1 MTSLADRRADV
12 DSAAP
17 AFLDARPVLRA
28 DLQVSDRV
36 WHGPRAVRL
45 VRDPVTDRT
54 HEIGLREHFLLTRLD
69 GSSTLA
75 RIGREYESELGQ
87 TIDATGWQ
95 QLLGLAHARGM
106 LVLPGAEPL
115 PETTATTTST
125 RSGRRWSGSVLKGE
139 VAVVRDGQ
147 AVTARL
153 LGVLS
158 PLRHL
163 PTGPAVLAVLAGL
176 ATMLGVLAADLPA
189 LLDGLGDAVTRPG
202 LVVATVAVLWVSG
215 ALHELGH
222 GLVARAHGGT
232 VRELGISWRLPLLIP
247 FCRVEDYRY
256 LPGRRARLA
265 TAGVGCVVNLAVLV
279 PFAIAWWATSPDAAV
294 RPFLAAVLV
303 LGTVLALVNLVPLA
317 PLDGYVLL
325 THATGTLGLTA
336 ASQGYATL
344 AVSAR
349 LGGRRATDQRLAV
362 ARYPRGLRRLY
373 AAYALASPLI
383 VLACA
388 ALAVWVAAS
397 LIPDAAG
404 PWQWAGPLALA
415 VLVVAGLATTQRSR
429 T

>member
-12 DSAAP
+12 DGAAP

-69 GSSTLA
+69 GTSTLA
-75 RIGREYESELGQ
+75 RIGRDYESELGQ

-106 LVLPGAEPL
+106 LVVPGAEPV
-115 PETTATTTST
+115 PAAVAAGPAG
-125 RSGRRWSGSVLKGE
+125 SGRRWSGSVLKGE

-147 AVTARL
+147 ALTARL
-153 LGVLS
+153 LGLLS

-163 PTGPAVLAVLAGL
+163 PTGPCVLAVLAGL

-189 LLDGLGDAVTRPG
+189 LLDGLGDAVARPG
-202 LVVATVAVLWVSG
+202 VVVATVAVLWVSG

-222 GLVARAHGGT
+222 GLVARAHGGS
-232 VRELGISWRLPLLIP
+232 VRELGISWCLPLLIP

-279 PFAIAWWATSPDAAV
+279 PFATAWWATSPDAAV

-303 LGTVLALVNLVPLA
+303 LGTVLGLVNLVPLA

-344 AVSAR
+344 AVGAR

-388 ALAVWVAAS
+388 AFAVWVAAS
-397 LIPDAAG
+397 VIPDAAG
-404 PWQWAGPLALA
+404 PWRWAGPLAVA